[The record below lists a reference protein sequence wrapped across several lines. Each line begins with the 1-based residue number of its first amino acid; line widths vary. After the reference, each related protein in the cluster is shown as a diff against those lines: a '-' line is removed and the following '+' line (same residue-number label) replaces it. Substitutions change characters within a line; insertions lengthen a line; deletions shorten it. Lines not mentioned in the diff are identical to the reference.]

1 MKLSNWLTN
10 VVLLV
15 LVVALSLLTYLTNT
29 KNKTNSILPSLTT
42 LDPQLVST
50 IKINKNDNQTVL
62 NKQNNEW
69 RIIQPIEVK
78 ANQLRVGSL
87 LKLLTSNI
95 YAQYPIEDIDL
106 SQYGLSDSVLNIEI
120 DNTRIRFGST
130 NPINDKR
137 YILINNNMYLIEDNF
152 FPLINSQLGTL
163 VDHRLFP
170 DDSEMTK
177 IQTGNFSL
185 TKNDK
190 GHWVSSN
197 NASSDKINKTVTFW
211 KNAQSFGVHDY
222 VQRKTL
228 EDISI
233 TFNNS
238 KASTRLIVT
247 DKEPWLII
255 ARPELGLEYHFDE
268 TYIDKLLSTEY
279 NDSTIEDD
287 R

>member
-15 LVVALSLLTYLTNT
+15 LVVALSLLTYITNT
-29 KNKTNSILPSLTT
+29 KNKTNSIIPSLTT

-87 LKLLTSNI
+87 LKLLTINI

-197 NASSDKINKTVTFW
+197 NASSDKINKTVTYW